1 MCFGLLDG
9 TTDCGS
15 QDMVVI
21 DVDDVRCETMEGVE
35 GLKRV

>member
-1 MCFGLLDG
+1 MCFGLLDE